1 MSVWQWLFRSEDRK
15 SDLDAEIEAHLALA
29 AADRRER
36 GMGRD
41 RAHAEAQ
48 REFGNVALVK
58 DVTREAWGWVWLERL
73 LQDAKYALRQI
84 RRSPGFAAAVIG
96 TLALGIA
103 ATAAMFTVVDGVL
116 LSHLPYKHADR
127 LVQIGEGQTVEGGDY
142 LYVPYLDIEAW
153 REQLHSFEAIAFD
166 GGGFDGRNFLQGN
179 GTAVQI
185 GFTRISANLFST
197 LGVSPQLGP
206 GLPNKPEG
214 FAKTSDAQEVV
225 LSDSAWRTVFG
236 GDRNIVG
243 KTVHINDEPYTV
255 VGVMP
260 RGFFF
265 PDRSDDPQVW
275 GPIVMGDKDQ
285 GHTGDSP
292 GYGVI
297 GRLKPGV
304 TRASALA
311 ELKTVQAHVAMGYV
325 DPEWRKHAL
334 QVNLRKY
341 SGEQVRTDQRHAL
354 LALTAASSLLWLI
367 ACVNATNLLLARGSA
382 RQREIAMRGA
392 LGASRRRLMQQL
404 TIEGLVLSIS
414 ATVLGIGLAVGAIS
428 IFHRALKQVLPSPVP
443 SWPSVTVLVALSGLT
458 ILSAVLS
465 SAWPSWMAARL
476 PIEPVLR
483 QGGQQSGVSRAQ
495 HRLRGGLVIAE
506 IAMSLALLASC
517 GLLLRTIYALHHVPL
532 GFRTDHIIVANLEIP
547 TYRFAKT
554 NATATIYQPLLER
567 VQHLPG
573 VDAAGLMTD
582 VPLGHTFSMRLML
595 SQKSTKADQKSNAV
609 VAEFKAAS
617 PSLQRVFGF
626 PMFKG
631 RYFNAQDTSSAD
643 PVVVVNRAFAHAFM
657 PDEQD
662 AGKIIGKD
670 ILQLSK
676 DGPQKNK
683 QARVIGVLGDFQQ
696 SAVGTPSRPEIQVSL
711 PQITSDSGF
720 YTVLEGIAMDLAV
733 RTQRPPSEVI
743 PELRA
748 ALKQASPELA
758 GSNFTTMDQI
768 VEDSYGSQ
776 MLAARLL
783 EIFAGS
789 ALLLCVAGLY
799 GLLAYVVSQRTR
811 EMGVRFALGAARGD
825 VMGLVMRQAG
835 VLVVAGVSL
844 GLVLA
849 FLSGKLVRNFLYG
862 VSPHDGWT
870 LATVAIV
877 LMLAGAL
884 AAYLPALRAA
894 RVDPVEAL
902 RTE

>member
-29 AADRRER
+29 AADCRER
-36 GMGRD
+36 GMRSD
-41 RAHAEAQ
+41 RASAEAQ

-58 DVTREAWGWVWLERL
+58 DVTRDAWGWVWVERL
-73 LQDAKYALRQI
+73 LQDMKYALRQI

-116 LSHLPYKHADR
+116 LSPLPYKHVDR
-127 LVQIGEGQTVEGGDY
+127 LVEIGEGKVIGGGDFF
-142 LYVPYLDIEAW
+142 YVPYLDIASW
-153 REQLHSFEAIAFD
+153 REQLHSFEAIAFS
-166 GGGFDGRNFLQGN
+166 GGGLDGRNFLQGN

-185 GFTRISANLFST
+185 GFTRISTNLFST
-197 LGVSPQLGP
+197 LGVSPQLGA

-214 FAKTSDAQEVV
+214 FAKSSDTQNVV
-225 LSDSAWRTVFG
+225 LSDLAWRTVFG
-236 GDRNIVG
+236 GDRTIVG

-275 GPIVMGDKDQ
+275 APVVLGDKDR
-285 GHTGDSP
+285 GRTFDSP
-292 GYGVI
+292 DYSVI

-304 TRASALA
+304 TMASALA
-311 ELKTVQAHVAMGYV
+311 ELKTVQAHVALGYV
-325 DPEWRKHAL
+325 DPDWRKRAL
-334 QVNLRKY
+334 HVNLRKY
-341 SGEQVRTDQRHAL
+341 SGEQVGVDQRRAL

-404 TIEGLVLSIS
+404 TIEGLVLSTG
-414 ATVLGIGLAVGAIS
+414 ATLLGVSLAMGAIS
-428 IFHRALKQVLPSPVP
+428 LFHHALKQVLQLSVP
-443 SWPSVTVLVALSGLT
+443 SIPSVTVLVALSGLT
-458 ILSAVLS
+458 IVSAVIS
-465 SAWPSWMAARL
+465 SVWPSWMAARL

-483 QGGQQSGVSRAQ
+483 QGGQQGGVSRAQ

-506 IAMSLALLASC
+506 IAMSLALLAAC
-517 GLLLRTIYALHHVPL
+517 GLLMRTIYALRHVPL
-532 GFRTDHIIVANLEIP
+532 GFRTDHIIVAHLEIP

-582 VPLGHTFSMRLML
+582 VPLGHTFFMQL
-595 SQKSTKADQKSNAV
+595 SLYQKNSRPDQKSMPV
-609 VAEFKAAS
+609 VAQFKAAS
-617 PSLQRVFGF
+617 PDLQKVFGF
-626 PMFKG
+626 PMYKG
-631 RYFNAQDTSSAD
+631 RYFNATDTSSAD
-643 PVVVVNRAFAHAFM
+643 PVVVVNRAFARAFL
-657 PDEQD
+657 PEEQD
-662 AGKIIGKD
+662 AGKIIGKE
-670 ILQLSK
+670 IFKLTK

-683 QARVIGVLGDFQQ
+683 QARVIGVLDDFRQN
-696 SAVGTPSRPEIQVSL
+696 AVGAPSQPEIEVSL
-711 PQITSDSGF
+711 PQITPDSGF

-733 RTQRPPSEVI
+733 RTRRRPAEVI

-758 GSNFTTMDQI
+758 GANFTTMDQI

-811 EMGVRFALGAARGD
+811 EMGLRFALGAARGD
-825 VMGLVMRQAG
+825 VVWLVMRQAG
-835 VLVVAGVSL
+835 VLVISGVTL

-870 LATVAIV
+870 LAAVALV
-877 LMLAGAL
+877 LMFAGAV